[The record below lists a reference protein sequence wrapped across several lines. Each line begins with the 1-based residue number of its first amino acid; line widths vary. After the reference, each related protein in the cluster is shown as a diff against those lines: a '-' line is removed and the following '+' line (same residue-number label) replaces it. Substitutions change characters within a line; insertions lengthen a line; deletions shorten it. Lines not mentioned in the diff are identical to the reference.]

1 MARDDDDDES
11 EYAGFDTSNPDDE
24 WAVPCPFCGEE
35 IYEDAERCP
44 ECGRYLTKEDAPSG
58 PKSWWIVAGVV
69 ICIAIV
75 VAWAM
80 GMM

>member
-1 MARDDDDDES
+1 MAWDDEDD
-11 EYAGFDTSNPDDE
+11 EADYAGFDTSEPDDE
-24 WAVPCPFCGEE
+24 ATIPCPFCGEE
-35 IYEDAERCP
+35 IYDDAECCP
-44 ECGRYLTKEDAPSG
+44 ECGRYLTKEDAPSQ
-58 PKSWWIVAGVV
+58 PKSWWVVAGVV